1 MSYFYSFAVFGP
13 KLTEQ
18 SNIQFGVNNPEN
30 FSSFQIWDRAIFQS
44 TILFLDKH
52 DIQSFY
58 VFLGKVHK
66 IVFGV
71 LSFHKLL
78 HLIYATVIN
87 RPWMNFIDWHKEI
100 IIDQNH
106 YQSKSLSWWSF
117 PFRWSV
123 LLLQELPGASSASLA
138 ASWIRYELAVSKHNV
153 EKFRNTQ
160 DRNTNVQFGEM
171 KPKTQRFF
179 DWLMSKIRVSSFQT
193 QCGEI

>member
-1 MSYFYSFAVFGP
+1 MCSSIPTHARNKQRNARTQRLYEFGLFYLKLLSYLYSFAVFGP

-138 ASWIRYELAVSKHNV
+138 
-153 EKFRNTQ
+153 
-160 DRNTNVQFGEM
+160 G
-171 KPKTQRFF
+171 
-179 DWLMSKIRVSSFQT
+179 LMNKIRVSSFQT